1 MVGWVSRGDALE
13 ARFRHLVALLD
24 EGADDPSQLFA
35 VLSGDCIAIAVELI
49 GRHLVRADGEVETVV
64 GDLQVEAAASG
75 GRKIGAQVLLVG
87 ALVGSEAEIA
97 IQAEDLDLDIRPQVA
112 LDLGEQRLHRLAHL
126 LLVDLPVRLE
136 VGLAVVTLQAVK
148 EL

>member
-1 MVGWVSRGDALE
+1 M
-13 ARFRHLVALLD
+13 
-24 EGADDPSQLFA
+24 
-35 VLSGDCIAIAVELI
+35 
-49 GRHLVRADGEVETVV
+49 
-64 GDLQVEAAASG
+64 QVEAAGSG
-75 GRKIGAQVLLVG
+75 GGKVRAQMLLVG
-87 ALVGSEAEIA
+87 TLVGSEAKVA
-97 IQAEDLDLDIRPQVA
+97 IQAEDLDLDVGPQVP